1 MDVSLQ
7 EQSVNVSEEGYS
19 PLLEVEG
26 SSRVYL
32 YLQPLAHPSLPRV
45 ASLQINTAP
54 LSCILLREGGYSSNA
69 VSHMS
74 ILCMQFLFRVICVGY
89 SDSGV
94 KLRH

>member
-1 MDVSLQ
+1 MTSSRNHGFSPQ
-7 EQSVNVSEEGYS
+7 EQSASVSEEGYS

-32 YLQPLAHPSLPRV
+32 YLQPLAHPSLPQV

-69 VSHMS
+69 VSHMEKTC
-74 ILCMQFLFRVICVGY
+74 L
-89 SDSGV
+89 
-94 KLRH
+94 